1 MLVLK
6 SSLLSCIEMQLG
18 DSLGIEGIDGVGD
31 FGKHPRGRHLQVAP
45 RYGGLVFTMVIHPL
59 PMYIISAKK

>member
-1 MLVLK
+1 
-6 SSLLSCIEMQLG
+6 MQLG

-45 RYGGLVFTMVIHPL
+45 RYGELVFTMVIHPL
-59 PMYIISAKK
+59 PMYIIFAKK